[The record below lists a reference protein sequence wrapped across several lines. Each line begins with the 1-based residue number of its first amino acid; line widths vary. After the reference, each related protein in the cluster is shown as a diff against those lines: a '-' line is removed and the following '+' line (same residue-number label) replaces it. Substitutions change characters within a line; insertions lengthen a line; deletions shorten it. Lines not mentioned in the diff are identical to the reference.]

1 MLDEHH
7 SSLNNHKLVGKYT
20 GSRSIN
26 VTGDYRAIY
35 EKRDVDVIYWA
46 SIGTHAQLYD

>member
-1 MLDEHH
+1 MQNEYHPM
-7 SSLNNHKLVGKYT
+7 LNNHKLVGKYT

-35 EKRDVDVIYWA
+35 EKRDSDSIYWA
-46 SIGTHAQLYD
+46 AIGTHSQLYE